1 MITVIYVI
9 CIKISFCL
17 GCLAML
23 AARACARSVFSI
35 ENNALTNAT
44 IQLIHENRLDNIVTV
59 IRDDIMNIRTLPC
72 VVVDII
78 LVDWRH
84 NSFVSESKLRSIIH
98 ARTYLLRQDGY
109 GYIFP
114 DAIDIN
120 ICALAKTNSG
130 EVTVGDINT

>member
-1 MITVIYVI
+1 MLQGV
-9 CIKISFCL
+9 
-17 GCLAML
+17 LAML
-23 AARACARSVFSI
+23 AANAGARVVYCVENSHLCA
-35 ENNALTNAT
+35 AT
-44 IQLIHENRLDNIVTV
+44 EQIIHENGLDNVITV
-59 IRDDIMNIRTLPC
+59 IKDDIMNIRTLPC

-114 DAIDIN
+114 DSIDIN
-120 ICALAKTNSG
+120 ICGLGNDSRNEQKVSVLFA
-130 EVTVGDINT
+130 I

>member
-1 MITVIYVI
+1 
-9 CIKISFCL
+9 
-17 GCLAML
+17 ML
-23 AARACARSVFSI
+23 AAYAGARKVYCI
-35 ENNALTNAT
+35 EQDAIAESTE
-44 IQLIHENRLDNIVTV
+44 QMIHENGLDNIITV

-114 DAIDIN
+114 DSIDIN
-120 ICALAKTNSG
+120 ICGLGNDSRNEQKVS
-130 EVTVGDINT
+130 VCLISMRYHL